1 MKKIVLFVSAVLL
14 SANAI
19 FAQSEDDLKAQA
31 LKDAQA
37 SGEATMAWDVDGMM
51 KFVHPNV
58 FQLGGGV
65 ENIKQQMQGLKDMMK
80 TNGVS
85 IDGYKVE
92 NVKEFVKEQG
102 EFRCL
107 VATTVN
113 MSISGQKMK
122 NASHL
127 LGIYLEDKKHWSFI
141 EASQLKGP
149 LKAQIFP
156 DFETKM
162 TIPEDVMTPI
172 E

>member
-1 MKKIVLFVSAVLL
+1 MKKITLFVCALFISVSALV
-14 SANAI
+14 
-19 FAQSEDDLKAQA
+19 AQSEDELKAQA
-31 LKDAQA
+31 LTDAQA

-51 KFVHPNV
+51 KYVHPNV
-58 FQLGGGV
+58 FAMGGGE
-65 ENIKQQMQGLKDMMK
+65 ENIKKQMQSLKDMMK

-85 IDGYKVE
+85 IDNYKVDS
-92 NVKEFVKEQG
+92 VKDFVNEQG
-102 EFRCL
+102 EYRCL

-141 EASQLKGP
+141 EASQLNGP
-149 LKAQIFP
+149 LKAQLFP

-162 TIPEDVMTPI
+162 VIPADVMTPQ
-172 E
+172 